1 MYDWAQV
8 DTMAQKSQTCGVCTS
23 RLHREISYKLHL
35 PRAYETHHW
44 NAYGSRRF
52 GKYFGCGI
60 LTSKPNFSNSYADNT
75 VPRLPT
81 EVSSKSRIEIPSG
94 NGTSGKKHIQNTI
107 CNAYFHFDILKQAH
121 AKICTVCG
129 KVVRDMRKH
138 RLIHTGEKPFQCDR
152 CSYRCA
158 RSSSLKRHLATHLN
172 AAVLPQQSHLQQPTH
187 GTSVQPSNNLQP
199 PPHQQPQQQAPASL
213 EEHKFSPHLALPQVI
228 LPQQPP
234 VQATQQQPTLPM
246 HNPQEAPHTLL
257 SMHPAQEHETF
268 DPNLQYR
275 GMKFAWNS
283 TLQLLLWL
291 LVLFFMD
298 ISIKWMK

>member
-1 MYDWAQV
+1 MAHQV
-8 DTMAQKSQTCGVCTS
+8 RNIFK
-23 RLHREISYKLHL
+23 
-35 PRAYETHHW
+35 
-44 NAYGSRRF
+44 
-52 GKYFGCGI
+52 I
-60 LTSKPNFSNSYADNT
+60 LY
-75 VPRLPT
+75 
-81 EVSSKSRIEIPSG
+81 
-94 NGTSGKKHIQNTI
+94 
-107 CNAYFHFDILKQAH
+107 AYFHFDILKQAH

-172 AAVLPQQSHLQQPTH
+172 AAVLPQQSHLQQQAPH
-187 GTSVQPSNNLQP
+187 GASVQPSNNLQP